1 MFLTDLL
8 LNRLSFLPIGR
19 DRVVSDVSMSIEKLV
34 KVKVNLLHSSL
45 TPRYRITHRY
55 HEEYG
60 HT

>member
-8 LNRLSFLPIGR
+8 LNRLSFLPIGK

-34 KVKVNLLHSSL
+34 KVKVNLLHSFL

-55 HEEYG
+55 HE
-60 HT
+60 